1 MPINS
6 LSVGRDVVLDII
18 DPQNGGILAWATITG
33 FQSRQQTKRLQSI
46 GLDGTNNFAEIPQGW
61 EVTFSLDR
69 STSVVDDYFAT
80 VEDGYFAGLNYVG
93 ILVTETIAEVD
104 GSTSQYRYENL
115 TLKLADGGLKTGDS
129 LVKMKIEGMASR
141 RRKVT

>member
-18 DPQNGGILAWATITG
+18 DPSNGGILAWAAITA
-33 FQSRQQTKRLQSI
+33 FQSRQQTRRLQSI

-69 STSVVDDYFAT
+69 SSSAVDDYFAT
-80 VEDGYFAGLNYVG
+80 VEDGYFTGLNYLGV
-93 ILVTETIAEVD
+93 LVTETISEVD

-115 TLKLADGGLKTGDS
+115 ALKLADAGTKSGDN
-129 LVKMKIEGMASR
+129 LVKMKIEGVASR

>member
-18 DPQNGGILAWATITG
+18 DPTNGGILAWSSITA

-46 GLDGTNNFAEIPQGW
+46 GIDGSNNFAEIPQGW
-61 EVTFSLDR
+61 EVSFSLDR
-69 STSVVDDYFAT
+69 SSSAVDDYFAT
-80 VEDGYFAGLNYVG
+80 VENGYFTGLNYVG
-93 ILVTETIAEVD
+93 VLVTETISEVD

-115 TLKLADGGLKTGDS
+115 ALKLADAGSKSGDS
-129 LVKMKIEGMASR
+129 LVKMKIEGIASR
-141 RRKVT
+141 RRKVS